1 MVEKEKRK
9 NEKQKGKKKKK
20 GIRRNEREIH
30 FDEAWGRLL
39 VPTLHLKLLHV
50 PHLGLI
56 ISKTKQDLFCIP
68 LKSPFDFSHMC
79 SLGLL
84 LNSPV
89 CP

>member
-1 MVEKEKRK
+1 MVEKEERK
-9 NEKQKGKKKKK
+9 NEKLGGGTTTQNKE
-20 GIRRNEREIH
+20 NEREIH

-39 VPTLHLKLLHV
+39 VPTRHLKLLHV

-68 LKSPFDFSHMC
+68 LKSPFNFSHMC